1 MKATIT
7 ALALLGSTAAER
19 LLLASYGT
27 DSTLGSVTT
36 LELYPSTGSKCNR
49 KLEVIHNSQECGP
62 LPTWLDTSL
71 GQNKVI
77 CLDESGNANIT
88 TFNLQP
94 DGSLKKI
101 SSSPAL
107 GGAVSSATYNNGSA
121 IALAHYGPPA
131 ISSYS
136 VHGNSQ
142 LQSLQNI
149 TFADPEKIHQA
160 VLDPTGQ
167 YMIFPSLGADR
178 VHVYAINPTTGQLA
192 QRESLVSPT
201 GYGPRHAAFWT
212 SKKSDSTFL
221 FVVHELSNKII
232 SYKATYLANHAGIKF
247 TPVDEV
253 STYGN
258 YTLPNKK
265 LSASEISVSP
275 DNAFVLAGNRNGTI
289 FTVDNPDPKNSTKVP
304 SDSIVTY
311 KPSADGKLKFV
322 QLAKSGG
329 YFPRHFQLSKD
340 GSMIAVANQRSNN
353 VAIYARDVK
362 TGIIKDDKPVAGA
375 AGLGPGDLM

>member
-1 MKATIT
+1 
-7 ALALLGSTAAER
+7 
-19 LLLASYGT
+19 
-27 DSTLGSVTT
+27 
-36 LELYPSTGSKCNR
+36 
-49 KLEVIHNSQECGP
+49 
-62 LPTWLDTSL
+62 
-71 GQNKVI
+71 
-77 CLDESGNANIT
+77 
-88 TFNLQP
+88 
-94 DGSLKKI
+94 
-101 SSSPAL
+101 
-107 GGAVSSATYNNGSA
+107 
-121 IALAHYGPPA
+121 
-131 ISSYS
+131 
-136 VHGNSQ
+136 
-142 LQSLQNI
+142 
-149 TFADPEKIHQA
+149 
-160 VLDPTGQ
+160 
-167 YMIFPSLGADR
+167 MIFPSLGADR

-289 FTVDNPDPKNSTKVP
+289 FTVDNPDPKNSTKVL